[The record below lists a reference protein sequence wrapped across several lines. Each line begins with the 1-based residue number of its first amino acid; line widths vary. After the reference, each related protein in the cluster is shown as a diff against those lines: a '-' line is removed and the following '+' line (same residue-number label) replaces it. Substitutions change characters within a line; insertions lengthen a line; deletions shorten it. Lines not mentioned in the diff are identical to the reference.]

1 MAKIKLG
8 IIEKF
13 KIGNLNAKRDW
24 GYAKEYVEAMY
35 LMLQQKK
42 PDEFVIGTGINYSVR
57 FFIEETFKL
66 AGIKIAWEGSGI
78 KEKGIN
84 KDNNKIVVEID
95 KFYFRPSEVDILL
108 ADPKKAKQKL
118 NWQAKSKI
126 EDIIQMMYE
135 NDFNILKKV

>member
-1 MAKIKLG
+1 M
-8 IIEKF
+8 
-13 KIGNLNAKRDW
+13 
-24 GYAKEYVEAMY
+24 
-35 LMLQQKK
+35 
-42 PDEFVIGTGINYSVR
+42 IGTGINYSVR

-135 NDFNILKKV
+135 NDFNILKKD